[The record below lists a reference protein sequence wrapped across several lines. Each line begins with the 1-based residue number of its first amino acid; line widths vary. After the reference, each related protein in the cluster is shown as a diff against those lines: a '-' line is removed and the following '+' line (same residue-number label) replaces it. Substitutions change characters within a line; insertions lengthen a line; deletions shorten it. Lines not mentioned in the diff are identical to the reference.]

1 MACWLA
7 LCPNSYVP
15 AFSVSPLIDPVL
27 TDVTVDE
34 GVNQDLV
41 CKVSGSPQ
49 PMVEWLKED
58 VPYRPQT
65 VNCNFT

>member
-49 PMVEWLKED
+49 PMVEWQKEG
-58 VPYRPQT
+58 VRYRPQM

>member
-1 MACWLA
+1 MACWLS

-15 AFSVSPLIDPVL
+15 AFSVVPLIDPVL
-27 TDVTVDE
+27 TDVTVNE

-49 PMVEWLKED
+49 PMVEWLKD
-58 VPYRPQT
+58 GVQYRTQT

>member
-1 MACWLA
+1 MACWLS

-15 AFSVSPLIDPVL
+15 VFSVAPSIDPVL
-27 TDVTVDE
+27 TDITVNE

-49 PMVEWLKED
+49 PMVEWLKD
-58 VPYRPQT
+58 GVRYRAQT